1 MAEEALLKTYS
12 IEDRDLSLTK
22 LNNAMTLYET
32 NENIQYFIMWSYY
45 LLRCKALTADY
56 DAIPIELL
64 VLQKLGHYNSLKW
77 LDSTVNLP
85 EGSEFIKRYPKAAM
99 RLYNSLGEFPFFI
112 KRLPEQAPP
121 MKDCACKE
129 LSISE
134 DLSENM
140 EGVDKF
146 TGKSI
151 NFEGAEQYCGTDM
164 TTVGGACYE
173 RELDF
178 TNPDIPEARDAQI
191 NEELIDKTSCE
202 EAFTIHVHADGTE
215 QNVYNR
221 WVVAGVNDSIYQDAF
236 VDDYS
241 NYEWHCTE
249 TPVGEQYTAEEEEV
263 LSAISNRKYYD
274 FIYADML
281 WAIYDDTD
289 SNPNDEYWSKKSES
303 FVNLNTAKDDNHWD
317 HILPWSIVFRERPK
331 IAFFSVDDEGS
342 NPKVNFFFEHYKTK
356 WNEEYPDKLH
366 MSPREF
372 LIKAGYIP
380 SDLVSISN
388 LTPIKITGLA
398 AHIQSEIWNIYEKD
412 SDLKALFSPEVLA
425 FGIKLLAG
433 HLFIP
438 RSQLTFG
445 HNKAG
450 YTLMSDPLMPAGA
463 PLNAELVDMDMFGTF
478 TTKCIDPA
486 DRKYIEDQYYRFR
499 DNQRNKN

>member
-1 MAEEALLKTYS
+1 AEEALLKTYS

-236 VDDYS
+236 VDDY
-241 NYEWHCTE
+241 
-249 TPVGEQYTAEEEEV
+249 
-263 LSAISNRKYYD
+263 
-274 FIYADML
+274 
-281 WAIYDDTD
+281 
-289 SNPNDEYWSKKSES
+289 
-303 FVNLNTAKDDNHWD
+303 
-317 HILPWSIVFRERPK
+317 
-331 IAFFSVDDEGS
+331 
-342 NPKVNFFFEHYKTK
+342 
-356 WNEEYPDKLH
+356 
-366 MSPREF
+366 
-372 LIKAGYIP
+372 
-380 SDLVSISN
+380 
-388 LTPIKITGLA
+388 
-398 AHIQSEIWNIYEKD
+398 
-412 SDLKALFSPEVLA
+412 
-425 FGIKLLAG
+425 
-433 HLFIP
+433 
-438 RSQLTFG
+438 
-445 HNKAG
+445 
-450 YTLMSDPLMPAGA
+450 
-463 PLNAELVDMDMFGTF
+463 
-478 TTKCIDPA
+478 
-486 DRKYIEDQYYRFR
+486 
-499 DNQRNKN
+499 